1 MEPFDD
7 RIDPI
12 TQLKTISLD
21 LAVYQARLHFKDKK
35 SPLIIH
41 FDKPARR
48 FYFSLICLVVA
59 EMKKLDAPGFVYI
72 RKHVNTLKLLDKALA
87 GANASKSEKGRW
99 DKIRKAWRHR
109 LPDLESGTLFKVMN
123 RDQIVPH
130 EKGGKYRYDCS
141 EAEGDIWANLFQY
154 DEKNPWRFKF
164 AIDAASI
171 NLHDI
176 SVKLGDLE
184 DASAWKAY
192 VDGLE
197 VKAQES
203 PDQKPDLP
211 TNPKKTVFVYTTV
224 LVIFLLAAVI
234 WFARLINVDPP
245 EKHSDS
251 AEKSIAVLPFTNMS
265 ADPEQEYFCDGIAED
280 LITDLSKISGL
291 IVIAR
296 NSTFPYKGKAVKV
309 QQIAE
314 DLGVLYVLEGSVRK
328 IAENMRINVQ
338 LIDGTTGHHIWA
350 ERFDETYSDIFS
362 LQDRINRKIVTALS
376 LKLTL
381 EEEEK
386 LTLRYTENVEAY
398 DSFLRGREQLRLGS
412 EKGLAKAVEF
422 FEKAI
427 ELDHGYSSAHA
438 GLANAYRTS
447 IDRNMDKKL
456 GWKDARSRSKK
467 HLQLAMKNPTPYVL
481 YNVARTRLY
490 QRRWDEAIAEAER
503 TVALDPNYSGGYLM
517 MGFVLTYS
525 GRSAEAIDYLKKAMR
540 LDPHNPASCLY
551 VLGLAYYFLE
561 RYEEAASALEKSRK
575 LGYGGGPFPLAISY
589 AQMGR
594 GQKAAEILAK
604 YFDKRGWETVCIES
618 TFKYWPFKEQKD
630 LDHWAEGL
638 RKSGLMRPW
647 NPVYRREYTK
657 AIADAKKTLV
667 LKSGDAHA
675 LYTMGESLLYSG
687 RSAEAIDYLKRAMS
701 LGAGYPRYYMYTL
714 GVAQFCSEKYEE
726 AATSL
731 EEAILKR
738 KYHNRAPRWLLAAT
752 YAYLGRQQEAEDVLT
767 KYIQENKYEGYTVE
781 RVLKYYLH
789 AFKDPRDTAR
799 FAQGLHKAGLPM
811 N

>member
-7 RIDPI
+7 RIDTI
-12 TQLKTISLD
+12 TDLKTISLD
-21 LAVYQARLHFKDKK
+21 LTAYQAQLHFKDKK

-48 FYFSLICLVVA
+48 FYFSLICLIVT
-59 EMKKLDAPGFVYI
+59 EMKKSEDPAFVYI
-72 RKHVNTLKLLDKALA
+72 RRHGNILKLLDKALA
-87 GANASKSEKGRW
+87 GAYASKSEKGMW

-123 RDQIVPH
+123 RDQIAPY

-141 EAEGDIWANLFQY
+141 EDESDTWANLFQY

-192 VDGLE
+192 VDGL
-197 VKAQES
+197 KIKSQES

-211 TNPKKTVFVYTTV
+211 TKQKRTVFVYTTV
-224 LVIFLLAAVI
+224 FVFILLAAGI
-234 WFARLINVDPP
+234 WFVRLINVDPP
-245 EKHSDS
+245 AKHSNS
-251 AEKSIAVLPFTNMS
+251 SEKSIAVLPFTNIS
-265 ADPEQEYFCDGIAED
+265 DDPEQEYFCDGISED

-291 IVIAR
+291 LVIAR
-296 NSTFPYKGKAVKV
+296 NSTFPYKDKPVKV
-309 QQIAE
+309 QKIAE

-362 LQDRINRKIVTALS
+362 LQDKINRKIVTALS

-381 EEEEK
+381 DEEEK

-398 DSFLRGREQLRLGS
+398 DAFLRGREQLRLGS
-412 EKGLAKAVEF
+412 AKGLAKAVEF

-427 ELDHGYSSAHA
+427 ELDPGYSSAHA

-447 IDRNMDKKL
+447 IDRYMDTKL

-503 TVALDPNYSGGYLM
+503 TVALDPNYSGGYMM
-517 MGFVLTYS
+517 MGYVLTYS

-551 VLGLAYYFLE
+551 LLGLAYYFLE

-575 LGYGGGPFPLAISY
+575 LGL
-589 AQMGR
+589 R
-594 GQKAAEILAK
+594 
-604 YFDKRGWETVCIES
+604 R
-618 TFKYWPFKEQKD
+618 
-630 LDHWAEGL
+630 WA
-638 RKSGLMRPW
+638 
-647 NPVYRREYTK
+647 VT
-657 AIADAKKTLV
+657 
-667 LKSGDAHA
+667 
-675 LYTMGESLLYSG
+675 
-687 RSAEAIDYLKRAMS
+687 
-701 LGAGYPRYYMYTL
+701 AG
-714 GVAQFCSEKYEE
+714 
-726 AATSL
+726 
-731 EEAILKR
+731 
-738 KYHNRAPRWLLAAT
+738 
-752 YAYLGRQQEAEDVLT
+752 DVLRPD
-767 KYIQENKYEGYTVE
+767 G
-781 RVLKYYLH
+781 
-789 AFKDPRDTAR
+789 PRAKGSR
-799 FAQGLHKAGLPM
+799 NFSKIFR
-811 N
+811 